1 MLYVPT
7 LLQAID
13 MIGTFVFAI
22 SGAVAGVRRG
32 LDLFGVLVVGL
43 VAAVF
48 GGITRD
54 VLIGAVP
61 PDAFLHPHYMVLAAA
76 AGLFTFHWYPLVARF
91 TYPVRLFDAA
101 RPRAVRRDRHGKGAA
116 PRPGRGIAAA
126 LLGMVTAIGGGVV
139 RDILLAQVPVVLRS
153 DIYAVAALAGALI
166 VVAGDQLGLPEAPV
180 ALRRR
185 HPLLRRCASWRST
198 AAGNCRPRAGTPRA
212 GRRLIPP
219 AAPQSLDFQARARRR
234 VRVYSSPIGHRLA
247 RRGRPHLDGQILGMR
262 NWQHGL

>member
-7 LLQAID
+7 LLQATD
-13 MIGTFVFAI
+13 LIGTFVFAL

-32 LDLFGVLVVGL
+32 LDLFGVLVVAL

-54 VLIGAVP
+54 VLIGTVP

-101 RPRAVRRDRHGKGAA
+101 GLALFAVTGTEKALHHGLG
-116 PRPGRGIAAA
+116 GLAAA
-126 LLGMVTAIGGGVV
+126 LLGTVTAIGGGVV
-139 RDILLAQVPVVLRS
+139 RDVLLAQVPVVLRS

-166 VVAGDQLGLPEAPV
+166 IVAGDDLGLPEAPV
-180 ALRRR
+180 AVAGAALCFGLRILALYRGWQL
-185 HPLLRRCASWRST
+185 PASRWY
-198 AAGNCRPRAGTPRA
+198 AKGGP
-212 GRRLIPP
+212 
-219 AAPQSLDFQARARRR
+219 
-234 VRVYSSPIGHRLA
+234 
-247 RRGRPHLDGQILGMR
+247 
-262 NWQHGL
+262 

>member
-13 MIGTFVFAI
+13 MIGTFVFAL

-32 LDLFGVLVVGL
+32 LDLFGVLVVAF

-76 AGLFTFHWYPLVARF
+76 AGLITFRWYPLIARF
-91 TYPVRLFDAA
+91 TYPVRLFDAVGLA
-101 RPRAVRRDRHGKGAA
+101 LFAVTGTEKALVHGLDGL
-116 PRPGRGIAAA
+116 AAA
-126 LLGMVTAIGGGVV
+126 LLGMVTAIGGGVA
-139 RDILLAQVPVVLRS
+139 RDILLAEVPVVLRS

-166 VVAGDQLGLPEAPV
+166 VVAGDRFDLPEAPV
-180 ALRRR
+180 AVLGAALCFTLRMLALYRGWQL
-185 HPLLRRCASWRST
+185 PASRWYAKGGS
-198 AAGNCRPRAGTPRA
+198 
-212 GRRLIPP
+212 
-219 AAPQSLDFQARARRR
+219 
-234 VRVYSSPIGHRLA
+234 
-247 RRGRPHLDGQILGMR
+247 
-262 NWQHGL
+262 

>member
-7 LLQAID
+7 LLQATD
-13 MIGTFVFAI
+13 LIGTFVFAL

-32 LDLFGVLVVGL
+32 LDLFGVLVVAL

-54 VLIGAVP
+54 VLIGTVP

-101 RPRAVRRDRHGKGAA
+101 GLALFAVTGTEKALHHGLG
-116 PRPGRGIAAA
+116 GLAAA
-126 LLGMVTAIGGGVV
+126 LLGTVTAIGGGVV
-139 RDILLAQVPVVLRS
+139 RDVLLAQVPVVLRS

-166 VVAGDQLGLPEAPV
+166 IVAGDDLGLPEAPV
-180 ALRRR
+180 AVTGAALCFGLRI
-185 HPLLRRCASWRST
+185 LALYQI
-198 AAGNCRPRAGTPRA
+198 GRAH
-212 GRRLIPP
+212 
-219 AAPQSLDFQARARRR
+219 
-234 VRVYSSPIGHRLA
+234 V
-247 RRGRPHLDGQILGMR
+247 
-262 NWQHGL
+262 

>member
-1 MLYVPT
+1 MPYVPT

-32 LDLFGVLVVGL
+32 LDLFGVLVVGF

-54 VLIGAVP
+54 ILIGAVP

-76 AGLFTFHWYPLVARF
+76 AGLFTFRWYPLVARF
-91 TYPVRLFDAA
+91 TYPVRLFDALGLA
-101 RPRAVRRDRHGKGAA
+101 LFAVTGTEKALHHGLDGLS
-116 PRPGRGIAAA
+116 AA

-139 RDILLAQVPVVLRS
+139 RDILLAEVPVVLRS

-166 VVAGDQLGLPEAPV
+166 VVAGDRLDLPEAPV
-180 ALRRR
+180 AL
-185 HPLLRRCASWRST
+185 LGAALCFTLRMLALYRGWQLPASRWYAKGGS
-198 AAGNCRPRAGTPRA
+198 
-212 GRRLIPP
+212 
-219 AAPQSLDFQARARRR
+219 
-234 VRVYSSPIGHRLA
+234 
-247 RRGRPHLDGQILGMR
+247 
-262 NWQHGL
+262 

>member
-1 MLYVPT
+1 MLYVPN

-13 MIGTFVFAI
+13 LIGTFVFAL

-32 LDLFGVLVVGL
+32 LDLFGVLVVSF

-54 VLIGAVP
+54 IVIGAVP
-61 PDAFLHPHYMVLAAA
+61 PDAFQHPHYMLLAIA
-76 AGLFTFHWYPLVARF
+76 AGLFTFHCYPLVARF

-101 RPRAVRRDRHGKGAA
+101 GLALFAVTGTEKALNYGLDGL
-116 PRPGRGIAAA
+116 AAA

-166 VVAGDQLGLPEAPV
+166 IVAGDTLGLPEAPTAIAGAATCF
-180 ALRRR
+180 ALRVLALYRGWQL
-185 HPLLRRCASWRST
+185 P
-198 AAGNCRPRAGTPRA
+198 
-212 GRRLIPP
+212 
-219 AAPQSLDFQARARRR
+219 
-234 VRVYSSPIGHRLA
+234 SSRWYAKG
-247 RRGRPHLDGQILGMR
+247 G
-262 NWQHGL
+262 